1 MTTTTKE
8 RPILFNTQM
17 IKAILAGRKTQTR
30 RAVKLDGFST
40 ITLEAIFNLPQQTQ
54 YLYLGKDDQTIS
66 VSEDCIDSICPY
78 GRIGD
83 ILWVRETFAEIG
95 CIGWPID
102 KFEYAYR
109 ADFAHNN
116 GKWEGYADMCFEKW
130 KPSIFMPRS
139 ASRILLRI
147 SKIRVERLQEISEED
162 AMAEGVD
169 CLFSIDAINKYQQLW
184 NKING
189 ERAWIANPWVWVVE
203 FESLSTQANFCNSIN
218 PNTNA
223 AH

>member
-1 MTTTTKE
+1 MSTTPKE

-30 RAVKLDGFST
+30 RVVKLDGFST
-40 ITLEAIFNLPQQTQ
+40 ITHEAIFNLPQQTQ

-83 ILWVRETFAEIG
+83 ILWVRETFQLIQEAG
-95 CIGWPID
+95 CDVPVYKASQNGQDWQNNSEGWT
-102 KFEYAYR
+102 
-109 ADFAHNN
+109 
-116 GKWEGYADMCFEKW
+116 W
-130 KPSIFMPRS
+130 KPSIFMPKW
-139 ASRILLRI
+139 ASRISLRI
-147 SKIRVERLQEISEED
+147 TSVRIEPLHQISAAD
-162 AMAEGVD
+162 VRAEGIGNSVFHLD
-169 CLFSIDAINKYQQLW
+169 GRILDPRQNYFALW
-184 NKING
+184 REING
-189 ERAWIANPWVWVVE
+189 IESYEKNPWVWVVE
-203 FESLSTQANFCNSIN
+203 FKVLSTQANFCNPIN